1 MALFY
6 SSMTA
11 SRTPSAA
18 EASEYISDLV
28 AAYPSIR
35 EVWLFGSRA
44 NGSARPESDW
54 DYMAF
59 ADEATL
65 TALGGDP
72 RFHRAGIDLKIVID
86 GTRFFAPWPGLSRS
100 DNSLA
105 KVDGGWHWE
114 RLSPTQATYRA
125 TKPPEAEGSEVRVF
139 KQCALRVYPQSEALM
154 ALHPEFPRSP
164 YEALNPDHRW
174 FPAAEE
180 LRATAYEKLV
190 PPLVARIREEVAIWR
205 ESDYQGAAVTS
216 RALLE
221 WWFKTEHLLER
232 ADGTQTG
239 FRYYFAQREAVESVI
254 WLYDVRGARDK
265 FDLMRFDAS
274 GAVSASM
281 FDEAW
286 PRFVVKMA
294 TGAGKTKVL
303 SLLIAWS
310 YFHKLYEK
318 DSPLARN
325 FLLIAPNIIV
335 LDRLRTDFDGLK
347 IFFNDPVLPQNG
359 HAGQNWR
366 DDFQLALHIQD
377 DVRVVR
383 PIGNLFLT
391 NIHRVYLGETHEPSL
406 EDEDLRDYFLSP
418 FGERPAGKTTDSHT
432 DLGEVIREIDELA
445 VFNDEAHH
453 IHDSRL
459 AWFQSIQDIHH
470 RLLQKD
476 LKLALQVDVTATPR
490 HENGAIFVQTVSDYP
505 LVEAIAQNVVKHP
518 VLPDAPSRAKLTE
531 HKSALITER
540 FTDYLQLGIEE
551 WRKSTAEHEKLGKK
565 AVLFVM
571 VDDTRN
577 CDEVGAYLEQIAPE
591 LQGAVLVIHTKKNGE
606 ISEAASG
613 KDQDELER
621 LRKQSNEIDTWTSP
635 YKAIVSVLMLKEG
648 WDVRNVTVIV
658 GLRAYVAKSN
668 ILPEQTLGRGLR
680 RMYFGTDQRETV
692 SVMGTP
698 AFMEFVESIQSE
710 GVTFDRVPMGGA
722 GGRERQDSIVV
733 EVETESPDKN
743 IDELDITV
751 PRLTR
756 RYNREFKDLSE
767 LAPEHFGNTK
777 LSLKPFTPEQ
787 TREIV
792 FKTMLEGELDHTV
805 HLDGTGPGDYRSVVA
820 FFARQL
826 LKDLHLVGGYDQLYP
841 KVKTFIREHLFTS
854 PVDLED
860 PVILRNLSEPEV
872 AKTLFD
878 HFRAAINALTI
889 YESGSSRIDGYIRL
903 RDTRP
908 FRTEPRGFLPAK
920 KSVFNRIVGEAHADT
935 LELAFAAFL
944 EAAPDVAAYGKNY
957 LAVGFKIEYV
967 RANGE
972 LSTYTPDFL
981 VRTTAG
987 DVWLVETKGREE
999 LDLPQ
1004 KMARLRQWCED
1015 ATEAAQDEG
1024 GPTYRFVYVDQEG
1037 FEQFKPTTFTGLV
1050 SVFREYQEGANG
1062 AH

>member
-1 MALFY
+1 
-6 SSMTA
+6 
-11 SRTPSAA
+11 
-18 EASEYISDLV
+18 
-28 AAYPSIR
+28 
-35 EVWLFGSRA
+35 
-44 NGSARPESDW
+44 
-54 DYMAF
+54 
-59 ADEATL
+59 
-65 TALGGDP
+65 
-72 RFHRAGIDLKIVID
+72 
-86 GTRFFAPWPGLSRS
+86 
-100 DNSLA
+100 
-105 KVDGGWHWE
+105 
-114 RLSPTQATYRA
+114 
-125 TKPPEAEGSEVRVF
+125 
-139 KQCALRVYPQSEALM
+139 M

-190 PPLVARIREEVAIWR
+190 PPLVARIREEVAAWR
-205 ESDYQGAAVTS
+205 ESGYQGASSTS

-221 WWFKTEHLLER
+221 WWFKTEHLVEQ
-232 ADGTQTG
+232 ADGTSIA

-303 SLLIAWS
+303 SLLMAWS

-335 LDRLRTDFDGLK
+335 LDRLRSDFDGLR
-347 IFFNDPVLPQNG
+347 IFFNDPVLPENG
-359 HAGQNWR
+359 HAGQSWR

-383 PIGNLFLT
+383 PVGNLFLT

-406 EDEDLRDYFLSP
+406 EDENLTDYFLSP
-418 FGERPAGKTTDSHT
+418 FGAKPAGKTTDSHT

-551 WRKSTAEHEKLGKK
+551 WRKSTSEHEKLGKK

-621 LRKQSNEIDTWTSP
+621 LRKQSNEIDTWKSP

-698 AFMEFVESIQSE
+698 AFMEFVESIRSE
-710 GVTFDRVPMGGA
+710 GVTFDRVPMGGS

-733 EVETESPDKN
+733 EVETESPDKD
-743 IDELDITV
+743 IDALDITV

-767 LAPEHFGNTK
+767 LEPEHFGNAK
-777 LSLKPFTPEQ
+777 LPLKPFTPEQ

-792 FKTMLEGELDHTV
+792 FKTMLDAEVDHTV
-805 HLDGTGPGDYRSVVA
+805 HIDGTGPGDYRSVVA
-820 FFARQL
+820 FFTRQL
-826 LKDLHLVGGYDQLYP
+826 LKDLRLVGGYDQLYP
-841 KVKTFIREHLFTS
+841 KVKTFMREHLFTS
-854 PVDLED
+854 TVDLED

-920 KSVFNRIVGEAHADT
+920 KSVFNRIVGEAGADR

-944 EAAPDVAAYGKNY
+944 DSAPDVQAFGKNY

-987 DVWLVETKGREE
+987 DIWVVETKGREE

-1015 ATEAAQDEG
+1015 ATEAAQDDG

-1037 FEQFKPTTFTGLV
+1037 FETFKPTTFAGLV
-1050 SVFREYQEGANG
+1050 SVFREYQEGADG